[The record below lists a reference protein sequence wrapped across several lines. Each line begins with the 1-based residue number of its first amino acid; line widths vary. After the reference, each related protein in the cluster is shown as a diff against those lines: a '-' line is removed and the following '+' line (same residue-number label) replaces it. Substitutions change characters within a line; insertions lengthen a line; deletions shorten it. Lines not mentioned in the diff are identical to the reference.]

1 MSGSR
6 LLLFEERKVTECWL
20 LLRQPEFCMPAAGR
34 CVAKYEP
41 VGYYTCT
48 ANEEKIDM
56 EISPHSDEYPEAVI
70 PSHGSAP
77 DDTAGEQGYKGV
89 EQAMYRVLLAVERGE
104 LSTEEAARQLDELD
118 ELEVPGGES
127 EAAELQA
134 QHAQDTT
141 ID

>member
-6 LLLFEERKVTECWL
+6 LLLVETRKVTQCWL
-20 LLRQPEFCMPAAGR
+20 LLRQPEFCMPAAGG
-34 CVAKYEP
+34 CATKHGP
-41 VGYYTCT
+41 VGHYACATH
-48 ANEEKIDM
+48 EEKIDM

-77 DDTAGEQGYKGV
+77 DNAFGEQSCKGV

-104 LSTEEAARQLDELD
+104 LSTREAARQLDEL
-118 ELEVPGGES
+118 EVPDLTGES

-134 QHAQDTT
+134 QQAQDTT
-141 ID
+141 TDG